1 MEKSVSKIVGT
12 NLSKLRKHK
21 KMTQLDLAKEFNFSD
36 KTISKWESGESLP
49 SIDILAQ
56 ITKYFG
62 ITMNDLTDANFEPN
76 QNKKQK
82 IDDLKIK
89 KIIVSLLFITI
100 LWLVLAIVY
109 VYARIY
115 AEANLWTVFV
125 WGVPISL
132 IIAIS
137 FNKFWGNSKVALYL
151 ISALIWSFL
160 TSVYLQFMNYSLWV
174 IFILGV
180 PSQVLVILWYGL
192 RKQVSKIKNS

>member
-49 SIDILAQ
+49 SIDILEQ

-192 RKQVSKIKNS
+192 RKQVYKIKNG

>member
-192 RKQVSKIKNS
+192 RKQVSKIKNG

>member
-1 MEKSVSKIVGT
+1 MEKSVSKIVGL
-12 NLSKLRKHK
+12 NLTKLRKHK

-132 IIAIS
+132 IIAIL

-192 RKQVSKIKNS
+192 RKQVSKIKNG